1 MGASAFPKIFALGK
15 VEIQDIFKTEV
26 EVTEKIDG
34 SQFIFGLDEAGNIVF
49 RSKGKEMFF
58 EAHEKMF
65 NKAVEYLKEHETIIK
80 STLSPGMYVC
90 AEYLQ
95 KPKHNVVAYERVP
108 KNNLIVFGVRET
120 GNYWTSYNQIGAL
133 AMMLELETV
142 PLLHKGTIDMTRVD
156 KGNGGYSYVG
166 YDFLKRILET
176 SPSILGGEFGI
187 EGVVAKNYEQRTK
200 FGDPTICC
208 GKYVRETFKE
218 RHRKEWKTGGDTVR
232 EFIESFR
239 TEARWQKAVNH
250 LREKGELEG
259 DPRDIGK
266 LMKEINIDVEKE
278 EQEEI
283 KNFFYKHFLKEI
295 KRKATAGAPEWYKEQ
310 LLKKAF
316 EPAEEKTDGV

>member
-1 MGASAFPKIFALGK
+1 MGASAFPKIYALGK

-34 SQFIFGLDEAGNIVF
+34 SQFTFGLDETGNLVF

-65 NKAVEYLKEHETIIK
+65 NKAVEYLIAYENTIK
-80 STLSPGMYVC
+80 TALTSGMYVC

-108 KNNLIVFGVRET
+108 HNNLIVFGVREA
-120 GNYWTSYNQIGAL
+120 GNYWTAYDEIDML
-133 AMMLELETV
+133 ATTLGLETV
-142 PLLHKGTIDMTRVD
+142 PLLYKGTIDMTRVD
-156 KGNGGYSYVG
+156 KENGGYSYVG

-176 SPSILGGEFGI
+176 RISILGGEFGI
-187 EGVVAKNYEQRTK
+187 EGIVAKNYEQRTK

-208 GKYVRETFKE
+208 GKYVRESFKE
-218 RHRKEWKTGGDTVR
+218 RHQKEWKTGGDTVR

-250 LREKGELEG
+250 LREKVELEN

-266 LMKEINIDVEKE
+266 LMKEINIDIEKE
-278 EQEEI
+278 EEEEI
-283 KNFFYKHFLKEI
+283 KNFFYKHFIKEI

-316 EPAEEKTDGV
+316 EPVEEKKNV